1 MTRSLLIFMLLV
13 LTSFSLK
20 AQINIYGKVA
30 EGTGKTGM
38 GYINISLLTYHDSAR
53 VRTTLTDSVGL
64 FQLTGIKNG
73 RYILQVSAMGYKTVA
88 REVVVEEK
96 QGDLHVGELLM
107 LQDGTLLNEVVV
119 KGEKAAIRYQSDKVI
134 LNVSGNSFFKTAT
147 NAIDIIRKAP
157 GITETADGN
166 LLMSGQ
172 NTPVIFVDG
181 KPVNMSAEELRAYLS
196 GLPQESIESIEL
208 ISNPSSRY
216 DAQYKGIIDIKLK
229 KDRQPGWRGNLSSSF
244 RQNDYGYIDNNLNL
258 TLKTRRVGYSVRLGY
273 VRGTDLH
280 LYQAL
285 QHQANTNI
293 MATRTRTTT
302 FNNNF
307 NIQAGADV
315 SIAGNQ
321 NLEISVKSFVAN
333 RDLNAWNTLTFTD
346 SSDTKLLGING
357 SNNIAAPA
365 IRNNTLSVG
374 YDIRLGN
381 NRLNVLANIT
391 NANNKRNEDIQNRD
405 RITNDLISYWK
416 TALDNDVQI
425 RNIQADFTRNM
436 SGGTLE
442 AGAKFAMVS
451 TDNDLKYDTL
461 TKDDRFVPDAG
472 RTNRFE
478 YNEYVTAGYISYDRK
493 FKKFNVKLS
502 LRTEYT
508 HTVADAITTN
518 EIRKRDYVTWLPGA
532 AVNYTINT
540 NERIN
545 FSFTRRMTRPGF
557 DQLNPF
563 RFYLSPLNYWVGNP
577 YLRPSVTSVINLS
590 YSYKDF
596 NVALNVGRENDYMT
610 RYPEYNRVTNE
621 LLYLGTNLP
630 YNNFAYLEAGYT
642 FPVKQWWKTVH
653 NASVNYNKQ
662 LMPYFD
668 KNFEIGVVDFSI
680 NGSQVFTLPRGFLL
694 DLSYRYKSKS
704 GNSLYYIKQAWSV
717 DMGLQKSWLQGKLN
731 TKLNFYDMFASYA
744 VQLTFREKSI
754 IDNQLSHRFGTQRGV
769 ITVNWNFGRS
779 TYKGKQQKNSEEESR
794 LNN

>member
-1 MTRSLLIFMLLV
+1 
-13 LTSFSLK
+13 
-20 AQINIYGKVA
+20 
-30 EGTGKTGM
+30 
-38 GYINISLLTYHDSAR
+38 
-53 VRTTLTDSVGL
+53 
-64 FQLTGIKNG
+64 
-73 RYILQVSAMGYKTVA
+73 
-88 REVVVEEK
+88 
-96 QGDLHVGELLM
+96 
-107 LQDGTLLNEVVV
+107 
-119 KGEKAAIRYQSDKVI
+119 
-134 LNVSGNSFFKTAT
+134 
-147 NAIDIIRKAP
+147 
-157 GITETADGN
+157 
-166 LLMSGQ
+166 
-172 NTPVIFVDG
+172 
-181 KPVNMSAEELRAYLS
+181 
-196 GLPQESIESIEL
+196 
-208 ISNPSSRY
+208 
-216 DAQYKGIIDIKLK
+216 
-229 KDRQPGWRGNLSSSF
+229 
-244 RQNDYGYIDNNLNL
+244 
-258 TLKTRRVGYSVRLGY
+258 
-273 VRGTDLH
+273 
-280 LYQAL
+280 
-285 QHQANTNI
+285 
-293 MATRTRTTT
+293 
-302 FNNNF
+302 
-307 NIQAGADV
+307 
-315 SIAGNQ
+315 
-321 NLEISVKSFVAN
+321 
-333 RDLNAWNTLTFTD
+333 
-346 SSDTKLLGING
+346 
-357 SNNIAAPA
+357 
-365 IRNNTLSVG
+365 
-374 YDIRLGN
+374 
-381 NRLNVLANIT
+381 
-391 NANNKRNEDIQNRD
+391 
-405 RITNDLISYWK
+405 
-416 TALDNDVQI
+416 
-425 RNIQADFTRNM
+425 M
-436 SGGTLE
+436 SGGTFE

-472 RTNRFE
+472 RTNRFV

-532 AVNYTINT
+532 AVYYNVNT
-540 NERIN
+540 NERIS

-596 NVALNVGRENDYMT
+596 NIALNVGRENDYMT

-653 NASVNYNKQ
+653 NVSVNYNKQ

-668 KNFEIGVVDFSI
+668 KTFEIGVVDFSI
-680 NGSQVFTLPRGFLL
+680 NGSQVFTLPKGFLL

-769 ITVNWNFGRS
+769 ITVNWNFGKS